1 MSPSWDLMDGRVCPL
16 VSYLGELSW
25 MGGRPSLWLLECMLA
40 VGDLISNFSDDGVA
54 PGSLGEYML

>member
-1 MSPSWDLMDGRVCPL
+1 
-16 VSYLGELSW
+16 